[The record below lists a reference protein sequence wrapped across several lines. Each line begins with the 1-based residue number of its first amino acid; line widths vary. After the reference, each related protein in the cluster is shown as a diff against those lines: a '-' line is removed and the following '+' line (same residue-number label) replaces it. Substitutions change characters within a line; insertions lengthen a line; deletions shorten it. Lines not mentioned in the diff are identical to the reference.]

1 MSLFNFFPKFQ
12 NQGGLLGTI
21 GVTTTLDQAFGF
33 VGGLLGTGYSRPGDG
48 SQPATTQNN
57 NLLYAGIAL
66 AAVIVVV
73 LFVLLYSSKN
83 K

>member
-33 VGGLLGTGYSRPGDG
+33 LGSITGTGYNRPGDG
-48 SQPATTQNN
+48 STQPTQQNN
-57 NLLYAGIAL
+57 TLIYAGIAF
-66 AAVIVVV
+66 AALIVVV
-73 LFVLLYSSKN
+73 LFVVLMN
-83 K
+83 KK